1 VDADGE
7 DVDGGS
13 GADAVREGVAAA
25 AAVAPA
31 RSQGFGGETIVFAGN
46 RVAQEGE
53 ERVTPVTSIRQ
64 GEIAGVTCH
73 AFVLFNSSSPRD

>member
-1 VDADGE
+1 MDADGE

-13 GADAVREGVAAA
+13 GADAVREGVAAV

-46 RVAQEGE
+46 RVAEEGE
-53 ERVTPVTSIRQ
+53 ERV
-64 GEIAGVTCH
+64 
-73 AFVLFNSSSPRD
+73 